1 MNRFRRILEWM
12 KAHKVRTVFIVAG
25 LFLLIELLTI
35 PYFSIV
41 GLRTENPTQTALM
54 RQRLKEAEREGKN
67 LRISHRWVPLSRIS
81 KNLIDAVI
89 VAEDGT
95 FYTHGGVDW
104 FEVKESIQKNIDER
118 RAARGAS
125 TITQQLAKNLYLS
138 TSKDPIRKLKE
149 LVITLLLEHELDKRR
164 ILELYLNVIEWGK
177 GIFGVEAASQAFF
190 GKPASSLTVEEATRL
205 AAVIPSPLRHRP
217 TDDSRYV
224 LRRKQIVLRRM
235 EARKFT
241 GHTGRG
247 GDLLPSGE
255 GNGIPDEDSSA
266 DSSDVVEEGNDGL

>member
-1 MNRFRRILEWM
+1 M
-12 KAHKVRTVFIVAG
+12 KAHKARTVFIVAG